1 MRLYEL
7 AGVLGIPNREL
18 LGRVRT
24 LGIAVNNHM
33 SSLSDADVVAIR
45 QSVGLRR
52 DDGPRPPSPAQ
63 PAIFR
68 RRASGDLFAPRM
80 GNPLAPPAQEVL
92 LSARVHLLHVLAAK
106 AHALAGEAGEAA
118 PLTLRELA
126 YRCTELRDRHGNPQA
141 VLVEYSP
148 EESRHA
154 LAKIK
159 DLDLVGD
166 TSWQAGA
173 IGAAVVDTLASLSA
187 PLAGA
192 LQAGQLFQVVGTPTI
207 VQGLNSGALALMTTA
222 DGMLGTVV
230 STSTNKIAGQARFAT
245 ASLAPVLVP
254 VIAWQVLHAI
264 AGSAQLKQLNLR
276 LDTLQRRVEQLH
288 LRQDAT
294 VLGEVRHAL
303 RVLDDIEGEHMTT
316 GVFSDAMLGRL
327 ALAERT
333 IGSTVERNQLL
344 VEVFRAQADRA
355 KRLGST
361 AGAATTAALLHEQGS
376 QVRHDMELLV
386 AVCNADLR
394 VERALLLHAMDR
406 APADLPRRLARVAE
420 RVEAYREVLEHL
432 PSLSELGDHAARCVE
447 DMGWWRRNVFARSV
461 AKHAGSV
468 GRLDLRDV
476 AVGYVRATDD
486 HAPSYVFWKD
496 DNARL
501 HVRALPGIQV
511 APDDRRILPSAGP
524 GATTVVGDDAAASSD
539 VADQR
544 SSSGAN
550 TSGMI

>member
-1 MRLYEL
+1 MRIYEL
-7 AGVLGIPNREL
+7 AGVLGIPNKEL
-18 LGRVRT
+18 LGRVRA

-52 DDGPRPPSPAQ
+52 DDGPRQ
-63 PAIFR
+63 K
-68 RRASGDLFAPRM
+68 
-80 GNPLAPPAQEVL
+80 VL
-92 LSARVHLLHVLAAK
+92 LSARVHLLHALAAR

-126 YRCTELRDRHGNPQA
+126 YRCTELRDRHRNPQA
-141 VLVEYSP
+141 VLLEYSP
-148 EESRHA
+148 EESSHA

-159 DLDLVGD
+159 GLDLVGD

-173 IGAAVVDTLASLSA
+173 ISAAVVDTLASLSA

-192 LQAGQLFQVVGTPTI
+192 LQAGRLFQVVGTPTI
-207 VQGLNSGALALMTTA
+207 VQALNSGALALMTTA

-316 GVFSDAMLGRL
+316 GVFSDAMLYRL
-327 ALAERT
+327 ALAEKT

-355 KRLGST
+355 KRLGSKE
-361 AGAATTAALLHEQGS
+361 GAATTAALLHEQGS

-476 AVGYVRATDD
+476 AVGDVRATDD

-501 HVRALPGIQV
+501 HVRALPGIRV
-511 APDDRRILPSAGP
+511 APDDRRIFPSAGP
-524 GATTVVGDDAAASSD
+524 GATTAVGDDAAASSD

-544 SSSGAN
+544 SCSGPN